1 NDQWSAEAGT
11 RYEDS
16 YAQIDSFIPLSQ
28 LDPDTQSY
36 KPNPYTVEGGKV
48 KADAWLYNA
57 NVTFSPNDQHSIY
70 ASFNQG
76 FQLPDVGVVIRNA
89 STGFNLG
96 SSFLEPV
103 KVDNYELCWKGNF
116 NNFSSSLAIFHS
128 TSDLGAVQPVSN
140 SLVMLRTKEK
150 ITGVEA
156 TFDYLDDANVWGKGG
171 RGKWR
176 KGSEKNKDGAEREM
190 KG

>member
-1 NDQWSAEAGT
+1 MGGFIQLKHRFNDQWSAEAGT

-16 YAQIDSFIPLSQ
+16 YAQIDSFVPLSQ
-28 LDPDTQSY
+28 LG

-76 FQLPDVGVVIRNA
+76 FQLPDVGLIIRNA
-89 STGFNLG
+89 GEGFNLG

-103 KVDNYELCWKGNF
+103 K
-116 NNFSSSLAIFHS
+116 
-128 TSDLGAVQPVSN
+128 
-140 SLVMLRTKEK
+140 
-150 ITGVEA
+150 
-156 TFDYLDDANVWGKGG
+156 
-171 RGKWR
+171 
-176 KGSEKNKDGAEREM
+176 
-190 KG
+190 

>member
-1 NDQWSAEAGT
+1 DSDIYDQSGGLEFVKTGKLIYLPELTTQSVGGFVQLKHRFNDQWSAEAGT

-76 FQLPDVGVVIRNA
+76 FQLPD
-89 STGFNLG
+89 
-96 SSFLEPV
+96 
-103 KVDNYELCWKGNF
+103 
-116 NNFSSSLAIFHS
+116 
-128 TSDLGAVQPVSN
+128 
-140 SLVMLRTKEK
+140 
-150 ITGVEA
+150 
-156 TFDYLDDANVWGKGG
+156 
-171 RGKWR
+171 
-176 KGSEKNKDGAEREM
+176 
-190 KG
+190 

>member
-1 NDQWSAEAGT
+1 MGGFVQLKHRFNDQWSAEAGT

-16 YAQIDSFIPLSQ
+16 YAQIDSFVPLSQ
-28 LDPDTQSY
+28 LG

-76 FQLPDVGVVIRNA
+76 FQLPDVGLIIRNA
-89 STGFNLG
+89 GEGFNLG

-103 KVDNYELCWKGNF
+103 KVDNYELGWKGNF
-116 NNFSSSLAIFHS
+116 NNFSSSLAVFHS
-128 TSDLGAVQPVSN
+128 TSDLGAVQSFN
-140 SLVMLRTKEK
+140 NGLVLARTKEK
-150 ITGVEA
+150 LLVLKQLLTIWTMPMFGELVVV
-156 TFDYLDDANVWGKGG
+156 LHG
-171 RGKWR
+171 
-176 KGSEKNKDGAEREM
+176 
-190 KG
+190 